1 MYQYSFK
8 CIVIMTMRPTA
19 KTTHEN
25 WWGFFHFPRFFHLT
39 REREHVD
46 NHYSHKET
54 RQNMFVI
61 KKSCFS
67 LLGLPKTPQPFGSL
81 LWVLLMIKKQQL
93 SLNNNR
99 KLLNHLEI
107 SVSAHVTHSAD
118 NCMKRKKTQAPAA
131 HGNVIDLSI
140 C

>member
-1 MYQYSFK
+1 
-8 CIVIMTMRPTA
+8 MRPTA

-39 REREHVD
+39 REREHVG

-54 RQNMFVI
+54 RQNMFII
-61 KKSCFS
+61 KNPAF
-67 LLGLPKTPQPFGSL
+67 PF
-81 LWVLLMIKKQQL
+81 WVCQKHHSAFDDKKHQL

-118 NCMKRKKTQAPAA
+118 NCMKRKTQAPAA